1 MKRRKVLTTGA
12 ALATSSWF
20 SSWFIWPASAQVQPT
35 PDMVSILR
43 TGGCVVLLRHAQT
56 EPGIGDPAGY
66 RLDQCSTQRNL
77 SNEGREQAKRIG
89 QWLKGRGLTPQS
101 IHTSTWCRCK
111 DTAELAFGQYAVLSA
126 LNSTFDKRALQDS
139 QTQELRTRLKNI
151 ATGQFEVWVTHQVNI
166 AAMTGEV
173 PAMGEAFVV
182 KPGSAN
188 SPGRVVAR
196 TNFT

>member
-1 MKRRKVLTTGA
+1 MNRRKVLTMASVSGT
-12 ALATSSWF
+12 
-20 SSWFIWPASAQVQPT
+20 WFISTYLFPPAFAQAAADVPEL
-35 PDMVSILR
+35 LR
-43 TGGCVVLLRHAQT
+43 IGGCALMLRHTQT

-126 LNSTFDKRALQDS
+126 LNSMFDKRALQDS

-166 AAMTGEV
+166 TALTGEV
-173 PAMGEAFVV
+173 PAMGEAVLV
-182 KPGSAN
+182 SGQARLL
-188 SPGRVVAR
+188 GRTLF
-196 TNFT
+196 TN

>member
-1 MKRRKVLTTGA
+1 MNRRKVLTMASVSGT
-12 ALATSSWF
+12 
-20 SSWFIWPASAQVQPT
+20 WFIGTYLLPAAFAQAAADVPEL
-35 PDMVSILR
+35 LR
-43 TGGCVVLLRHAQT
+43 IGGCALMLRHTQT
-56 EPGIGDPAGY
+56 EPGIGDPTGY

-126 LNSTFDKRALQDS
+126 LNSMFDKRALQDS

-166 AAMTGEV
+166 TALTGEV
-173 PAMGEAFVV
+173 PAMGEAVLV
-182 KPGSAN
+182 SGQARLL
-188 SPGRVVAR
+188 GRTLF
-196 TNFT
+196 TN

>member
-1 MKRRKVLTTGA
+1 MNRRKVLTMASLSGTWFTGTYLLPPAFAQTA
-12 ALATSSWF
+12 ADM
-20 SSWFIWPASAQVQPT
+20 PAL
-35 PDMVSILR
+35 LR
-43 TGGCVVLLRHAQT
+43 QGGCALMLRHTQT

-126 LNSTFDKRALQDS
+126 LNSTFDNRALQDS

-151 ATGQFEVWVTHQVNI
+151 PAGQFEVWVTHQVNI
-166 AAMTGEV
+166 TALAGEV
-173 PAMGEAFVV
+173 PAMGEAVLV
-182 KPGSAN
+182 SGQARLL
-188 SPGRVVAR
+188 GRTLF
-196 TNFT
+196 TN